1 MFYVCKQFL
10 IEKAHILKWHNILY
24 ALLILVITVSG
35 LHTDRL
41 KGFVKYLCSYWV
53 SSYVCSMNVK
63 LVTLFLL
70 IVRLMS
76 VSIKIYCPCSVL
88 FTLTMTG
95 RACMHAQSSN
105 KMFIKILSSSA
116 LYFLLSKKLNYSCL
130 HSQQPSENNNFCKI
144 ILAFCTGKDFF
155 KNEKKTGQQSV
166 TLSLQVTIIY
176 FKSPNS
182 KEKVFLECLVG

>member
-1 MFYVCKQFL
+1 
-10 IEKAHILKWHNILY
+10 
-24 ALLILVITVSG
+24 
-35 LHTDRL
+35 
-41 KGFVKYLCSYWV
+41 
-53 SSYVCSMNVK
+53 MNVK

-144 ILAFCTGKDFF
+144 ILAF
-155 KNEKKTGQQSV
+155 
-166 TLSLQVTIIY
+166 IY
-176 FKSPNS
+176 FAQVKISLKMKKNRPTICDSIPSSYNNL
-182 KEKVFLECLVG
+182 F

>member
-1 MFYVCKQFL
+1 
-10 IEKAHILKWHNILY
+10 
-24 ALLILVITVSG
+24 
-35 LHTDRL
+35 
-41 KGFVKYLCSYWV
+41 
-53 SSYVCSMNVK
+53 
-63 LVTLFLL
+63 
-70 IVRLMS
+70 
-76 VSIKIYCPCSVL
+76 
-88 FTLTMTG
+88 MTG

-144 ILAFCTGKDFF
+144 ILAFIYFAQVKISLIM
-155 KNEKKTGQQSV
+155 KKTGQQSV